1 MVHVKLIYENFEQLK
16 HSVLITRVKFT
27 AYIEHPKI
35 IQHPLV
41 IAHFEIIST
50 SISVTIHYL

>member
-1 MVHVKLIYENFEQLK
+1 MVHVVKLIYENFEQLK
-16 HSVLITRVKFT
+16 HSVLTTSVKFT

-41 IAHFEIIST
+41 IAHFEI
-50 SISVTIHYL
+50 